1 MRNVREY
8 GWAIVTAGVL
18 VAAGCGRSQSAGTG
32 DNQKAPQQ
40 QPPQQSAQAQ
50 SGQQQEVT
58 LRGCIG
64 AARGARELV
73 LQNVRFDRASGGAGP
88 DETVSR
94 AISEGSWVRL
104 TGVET
109 AQLTQHAGR
118 EVQVTG
124 ALADTTRSTGTSG
137 SEDRPTPGKEAPP
150 ATPQGDHTEAATDQH
165 HANKVAKEAGPIAR
179 DFLPP
184 GPAPDFRVRDI
195 KETGG
200 TCSTAPQ

>member
-1 MRNVREY
+1 
-8 GWAIVTAGVL
+8 
-18 VAAGCGRSQSAGTG
+18 
-32 DNQKAPQQ
+32 
-40 QPPQQSAQAQ
+40 
-50 SGQQQEVT
+50 
-58 LRGCIG
+58 
-64 AARGARELV
+64 

-94 AISEGSWVRL
+94 AITEGSWVRL

-137 SEDRPTPGKEAPP
+137 SEDRPTPGNGAPP

-184 GPAPDFRVRDI
+184 GPGPDFRVRDI

>member
-8 GWAIVTAGVL
+8 GWAIVAAGVL
-18 VAAGCGRSQSAGTG
+18 MTGGCGRSQNAGTAG
-32 DNQKAPQQ
+32 KEQAAQQ
-40 QPPQQSAQAQ
+40 QGAQAQ

-73 LQNVRFDRASGGAGP
+73 LQNVRFDRTSGGAGP
-88 DETVSR
+88 DENVSR

-137 SEDRPTPGKEAPP
+137 SEDRPTPGNGAPP

-184 GPAPDFRVRDI
+184 GPGPDFRVRDI